1 MQAMSHTLPQSRS
14 KEAAMRVLVVCLLT
28 TFTFAA
34 AAQAGQPIVK
44 LAAYQDLGD
53 DAREAFVVG
62 IYDGLMV
69 AEQYHKTQELAWL
82 TDCTAHG
89 TSSRELFDIFE
100 AYLPDHTDAA
110 AFGVAGAFVFAMAD
124 HCDNA
129 PQFMKDL
136 AR

>member
-1 MQAMSHTLPQSRS
+1 
-14 KEAAMRVLVVCLLT
+14 MRHFLVCLAATL
-28 TFTFAA
+28 FFAA
-34 AAQAGQPIVK
+34 AALAGQPIVT
-44 LAAYQDLGD
+44 LAEYQGMGD
-53 DAREAFVVG
+53 DARETYVVG

-89 TSSRELFDIFE
+89 TSSRELFDMFE
-100 AYLPDHTDAA
+100 AYLTGHTDAA